1 MPIKK
6 VYLVFGVLGLMAC
19 RPTERMGEIAPDPAP
34 YTIKTESVSPLSVE
48 EPAEP
53 IAAQPTE
60 QSAEPLT
67 NPKQAG
73 WNPDDTVT
81 DKCFM
86 LLAYDPEDTSVNLRD
101 QPDGSVL
108 TSLPNLTRVHSGQPA
123 YIEPGWNSLS
133 VEGQDQQGYIWQD
146 LLRLTY
152 YQVEDPQDTYANLR
166 QSPGGPV
173 INTLDNGTEV
183 RFLGEDG
190 TWTQV
195 ELASG
200 QVGYV
205 ATSLLMRP
213 NCF

>member
-1 MPIKK
+1 MSIQKAG
-6 VYLVFGVLGLMAC
+6 LSLLTLGLVAC
-19 RPTERMGEIAPDPAP
+19 SAMPSAPT
-34 YTIKTESVSPLSVE
+34 TEAGSSLSVA
-48 EPAEP
+48 EPTDP

-60 QSAEPLT
+60 QPTEPLT
-67 NPKQAG
+67 STKQSG

-81 DKCFM
+81 DKCFV

-101 QPDGSVL
+101 RPDGSVL

-123 YIEPGWNSLS
+123 YIEPGWNSLT

-166 QSPGGPV
+166 QSPDGPV
-173 INTLDNGTEV
+173 ISPLENGTEV
-183 RFLGEDG
+183 RFMGEDG

-205 ATSLLMRP
+205 ATSLLIRP